1 VRDGVLQLL
10 RDCADL
16 PVSETTARKALKRA
30 ERARDRAD
38 EDLGAAPSA
47 EARRYEREA
56 KAQLQKARLAHARR
70 NYRET
75 LLYAKL
81 VERNLELA
89 VAAQRL
95 AISRNE

>member
-1 VRDGVLQLL
+1 M
-10 RDCADL
+10 
-16 PVSETTARKALKRA
+16 A
-30 ERARDRAD
+30 E
-38 EDLGAAPSA
+38 EDLGAHPTA

-56 KAQLQKARLAHARR
+56 RAQLQKARLARTRR

-89 VAAQRL
+89 VAAHRL
-95 AISRNE
+95 ALNRNE